1 VIAWM
6 IVPVIA
12 LAGWSLVL
20 LGRWAAASAEADPGR
35 NRVVAMQLRYQPAS
49 VAVAVLT
56 LGAVWIVRLLAGEP
70 VDPRQYLEMGDLS
83 QPATGLGILA
93 NPGDDWA
100 QVGMSFALIATAITA
115 GVVWAQA
122 RPRPSLRA
130 LLPALP
136 LAVGISVV
144 NAGVEEVVFRVALGQ
159 GLSGLAAGGTIAI
172 LSGLLFGVPHWFG
185 NPGRLPGVLMAGF
198 LGWLMATSMIQTG
211 GIGWA
216 WGIHFLQDVV
226 ILIILIAGAEA
237 LRSPRTGGDAASLD
251 SAPTPAPCP
260 VTGWSSAA
268 ASLGVGPVT
277 R

>member
-1 VIAWM
+1 MIAWM
-6 IVPVIA
+6 VVPVIA

-20 LGRWAAASAEADPGR
+20 LGRWAGASAEAQPGR
-35 NRVVAMQLRYQPAS
+35 NRVVAMHLRYQPAS
-49 VAVAVLT
+49 VVVAVLT
-56 LGAVWIVRLLAGEP
+56 LGAVWTVRLLAGEP

-83 QPATGLGILA
+83 QPAIGLGILA

-100 QVGMSFALIATAITA
+100 QVGMSFALVATAITA

-122 RPRPSLRA
+122 GPRPSLRA

-144 NAGVEEVVFRVALGQ
+144 NAGVEEVIFRVALGQ

-216 WGIHFLQDVV
+216 WGVHFLQDVV
-226 ILIILIAGAEA
+226 ILVILIAGAEA
-237 LRSPRTGGDAASLD
+237 LRSPRTDGDAASLD
-251 SAPTPAPCP
+251 SAPTPAP
-260 VTGWSSAA
+260 
-268 ASLGVGPVT
+268 
-277 R
+277 